1 MPDTEQVTVLFLEQK
16 IYLAILALADNPPEG
31 AEQSIEQGL
40 ESFAALAAGNCT
52 WVFPVIAARTASALK
67 GCPRNTS
74 SFAGSIGK
82 MWPVAVG

>member
-1 MPDTEQVTVLFLEQK
+1 MEELLQACTEQVTVLFLEQK

-40 ESFAALAAGNCT
+40 ETLCRFGSRELHMGLSCYC
-52 WVFPVIAARTASALK
+52 SK
-67 GCPRNTS
+67 DCPRNTS